1 MRRHAWYADRLPRS
15 DLRAYL
21 ALVSVC
27 IFWGTTYV
35 AIRIALESVPPFWLV
50 ASRFLISGGLMCG
63 FLWWRG
69 EPFPTGRDAWWTAL
83 YGVMILGIG
92 NGALTLS
99 ETYIAS
105 GLAGLFITL
114 SPFWMISIEA
124 ILPGGEKIHVPTL
137 AGMMVGLAGTAF
149 LVSRGLANS
158 AFGSSVIKGF
168 FVLQCGMACWSFG
181 SIAQRRLKLR
191 QSPVAAGALH
201 QIAAGLAFLP
211 VALLTPSEPVRWT
224 WHGAG
229 AVLYLVV
236 FGSILGYTS
245 YAYAL
250 SHLPVAVVSIHNYVN
265 CAVAVLLGWL
275 IYREPFGLRE
285 VAAMLVIFSGVAI
298 VKKTSS

>member
-1 MRRHAWYADRLPRS
+1 MC
-15 DLRAYL
+15 
-21 ALVSVC
+21 VV
-27 IFWGTTYV
+27 WGTTYL
-35 AIRIALESVPPFWLV
+35 AIRIALESIPPFWLV
-50 ASRFLISGGLMCG
+50 SSRFLISGSLMCA

-69 EPFPTGRDAWWTAL
+69 DRFPRGRDAWMTAL
-83 YGVMILGIG
+83 YGVLILGIG

-124 ILPGGEKIHVPTL
+124 MLPGGEKIHVPTL
-137 AGMMVGLAGTAF
+137 LGMMVGLSGTVF
-149 LVSRGLANS
+149 LVSRGLTNN
-158 AFGSSVIKGF
+158 AFGSNVVRGF
-168 FVLQCGMACWSFG
+168 FVLQLGMVCWSFG

-191 QSPVAAGALH
+191 CSPIAAGALH
-201 QIAAGLAFLP
+201 QMAAGIAFLP
-211 VALLTPSEPVRWT
+211 VAFLTPSEPIRWT
-224 WHGAG
+224 AHGVG
-229 AVLYLVV
+229 ALVYLVV

-265 CAVAVLLGWL
+265 CAVGVFLGWL
-275 IYREPFGLRE
+275 VYREPFGMRE
-285 VAAMLVIFSGVAI
+285 VAAMLVIFGGVGI